1 MPSKFLYKGA
11 ELYYYPL
18 KELNERG
25 YKIDEL
31 PYSIK
36 ILIENVYRNLDGNKI
51 TEDDLEAIANWR
63 VGKEFAFMPTRVLMQ
78 DYTGVPLLVDL
89 AAMRNKVMEIGKD
102 PRIINPV
109 IPADLVIDHSV
120 QVDYFGTIYSLDFNM
135 KKEFER
141 NIERYQFLKWAQGAF
156 RNLRI
161 VPPGKGIVHQVN
173 LEYLSTVVTK
183 SEVRGFLTAYPEVII
198 GTDSHTTMINGL
210 GILGWGVGGLEAEAV
225 LLGEPYYM
233 NVPEVIGVKLTG
245 EIQEGVTP
253 TDVVLY
259 ITELLRKKNVVNKF
273 IEFFGPSLS
282 LLSVPDR
289 ATIANMAPEYGATA
303 AYFPI
308 DDETVNYL
316 ILTNRDGNLVREYSK
331 LQEIFYDLNKKIS
344 YTDVV
349 EIDLSKIEP
358 SLAGPKNPDERVTLR
373 EIKKKIIKENKK
385 KGKYIEDNAVVL
397 AAITSCTNTSNPTVM
412 LGAGILAKKAVE
424 LGLRTQPYVKT
435 SMAPGSPIVAEY
447 LKETGLLPYLEAL
460 GFHIV
465 GFGCTTCIGNSG
477 PLPKHIEEDIKN
489 NNIEAYG
496 VISGNRNFE
505 GRINPLLKGTFL
517 ASPILVVAYA
527 IAGRIDIDFYNEPIG
542 YDPNGNPVYLRDI
555 WPSLKE
561 IRTYMNIALNPELFK
576 KKANIFEG
584 NELWNSLKI
593 PQGDVYT
600 WDEKST
606 YIRLPPWFSE
616 VEKEEELKDIINA
629 RILLL
634 LGDKI
639 TTDHI
644 SPAGPITPDSPA
656 GLYLRQLGVTEL
668 NTYGAR
674 RGNHEVMLRGGF
686 FNPKL
691 KNLLVDKEGGYTK
704 HFPDNKI
711 MSVYEAAMQYKS
723 EGVPLVIVAGKQY
736 GSGSSRDWAAK
747 VTKLLGV
754 KAVLAESFER
764 IHRSNLVAM
773 GVIPIE
779 ISDWRTLGI
788 KGDETVNIYGIK
800 DLKPRKELSIE
811 FIKAD
816 GTKTVTKGIARIDN
830 NAELTYVKEGGI
842 LNYVLRKFLEY
853 EKKS

>member
-18 KELNERG
+18 KELSERG
-25 YKIDEL
+25 YRIDEL

-273 IEFFGPSLS
+273 VEFFGPSLS

-316 ILTNRDGNLVREYSK
+316 ILTNRDGDLVREYSK
-331 LQEIFYDLNKKIS
+331 LQEIFYDLNKKIR

-358 SLAGPKNPDERVTLR
+358 SLAGPKNPDERVLLR
-373 EIKKKIIKENKK
+373 EIKKK
-385 KGKYIEDNAVVL
+385 
-397 AAITSCTNTSNPTVM
+397 
-412 LGAGILAKKAVE
+412 
-424 LGLRTQPYVKT
+424 
-435 SMAPGSPIVAEY
+435 
-447 LKETGLLPYLEAL
+447 
-460 GFHIV
+460 
-465 GFGCTTCIGNSG
+465 
-477 PLPKHIEEDIKN
+477 
-489 NNIEAYG
+489 
-496 VISGNRNFE
+496 
-505 GRINPLLKGTFL
+505 
-517 ASPILVVAYA
+517 
-527 IAGRIDIDFYNEPIG
+527 
-542 YDPNGNPVYLRDI
+542 
-555 WPSLKE
+555 
-561 IRTYMNIALNPELFK
+561 
-576 KKANIFEG
+576 
-584 NELWNSLKI
+584 
-593 PQGDVYT
+593 
-600 WDEKST
+600 
-606 YIRLPPWFSE
+606 
-616 VEKEEELKDIINA
+616 
-629 RILLL
+629 
-634 LGDKI
+634 
-639 TTDHI
+639 
-644 SPAGPITPDSPA
+644 
-656 GLYLRQLGVTEL
+656 
-668 NTYGAR
+668 
-674 RGNHEVMLRGGF
+674 
-686 FNPKL
+686 
-691 KNLLVDKEGGYTK
+691 
-704 HFPDNKI
+704 
-711 MSVYEAAMQYKS
+711 
-723 EGVPLVIVAGKQY
+723 
-736 GSGSSRDWAAK
+736 
-747 VTKLLGV
+747 
-754 KAVLAESFER
+754 
-764 IHRSNLVAM
+764 
-773 GVIPIE
+773 
-779 ISDWRTLGI
+779 
-788 KGDETVNIYGIK
+788 
-800 DLKPRKELSIE
+800 
-811 FIKAD
+811 
-816 GTKTVTKGIARIDN
+816 
-830 NAELTYVKEGGI
+830 
-842 LNYVLRKFLEY
+842 
-853 EKKS
+853 

>member
-18 KELNERG
+18 KELSERG
-25 YKIDEL
+25 YRIDEL

-273 IEFFGPSLS
+273 VEFFGPSLS

-316 ILTNRDGNLVREYSK
+316 ILTNRDGDLVREYSK
-331 LQEIFYDLNKKIS
+331 LQEIFYDLNKKIR

-358 SLAGPKNPDERVTLR
+358 SLAGPKNPDERVLLR
-373 EIKKKIIKENKK
+373 EIKKKMIKENKK

-465 GFGCTTCIGNSG
+465 GFGCTTCIGNAG

-788 KGDETVNIYGIK
+788 KGDEIVNIYGIK

-816 GTKTVTKGIARIDN
+816 GTKIVTKGIARIDN

>member
-1 MPSKFLYKGA
+1 
-11 ELYYYPL
+11 
-18 KELNERG
+18 
-25 YKIDEL
+25 
-31 PYSIK
+31 
-36 ILIENVYRNLDGNKI
+36 
-51 TEDDLEAIANWR
+51 
-63 VGKEFAFMPTRVLMQ
+63 
-78 DYTGVPLLVDL
+78 
-89 AAMRNKVMEIGKD
+89 
-102 PRIINPV
+102 
-109 IPADLVIDHSV
+109 
-120 QVDYFGTIYSLDFNM
+120 
-135 KKEFER
+135 
-141 NIERYQFLKWAQGAF
+141 
-156 RNLRI
+156 
-161 VPPGKGIVHQVN
+161 
-173 LEYLSTVVTK
+173 
-183 SEVRGFLTAYPEVII
+183 
-198 GTDSHTTMINGL
+198 
-210 GILGWGVGGLEAEAV
+210 
-225 LLGEPYYM
+225 
-233 NVPEVIGVKLTG
+233 
-245 EIQEGVTP
+245 
-253 TDVVLY
+253 
-259 ITELLRKKNVVNKF
+259 
-273 IEFFGPSLS
+273 
-282 LLSVPDR
+282 
-289 ATIANMAPEYGATA
+289 
-303 AYFPI
+303 
-308 DDETVNYL
+308 
-316 ILTNRDGNLVREYSK
+316 
-331 LQEIFYDLNKKIS
+331 
-344 YTDVV
+344 
-349 EIDLSKIEP
+349 
-358 SLAGPKNPDERVTLR
+358 
-373 EIKKKIIKENKK
+373 
-385 KGKYIEDNAVVL
+385 
-397 AAITSCTNTSNPTVM
+397 
-412 LGAGILAKKAVE
+412 
-424 LGLRTQPYVKT
+424 
-435 SMAPGSPIVAEY
+435 
-447 LKETGLLPYLEAL
+447 
-460 GFHIV
+460 
-465 GFGCTTCIGNSG
+465 
-477 PLPKHIEEDIKN
+477 
-489 NNIEAYG
+489 
-496 VISGNRNFE
+496 
-505 GRINPLLKGTFL
+505 
-517 ASPILVVAYA
+517 
-527 IAGRIDIDFYNEPIG
+527 
-542 YDPNGNPVYLRDI
+542 
-555 WPSLKE
+555 
-561 IRTYMNIALNPELFK
+561 MNIALNPELFK